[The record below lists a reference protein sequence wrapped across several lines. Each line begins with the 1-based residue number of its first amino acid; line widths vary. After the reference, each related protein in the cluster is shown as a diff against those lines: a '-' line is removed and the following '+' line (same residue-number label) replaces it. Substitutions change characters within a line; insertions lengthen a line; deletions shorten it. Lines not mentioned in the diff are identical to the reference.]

1 MQRYLIALYIFFS
14 LALPQ
19 YIYSDTA
26 KNAEIFGSLPDI
38 YQVRISPNGRYIAV
52 QQKTEETVIVKIL
65 DLDASQLVN
74 VHDFGKKGRISD
86 FFWAT
91 DNRIV
96 FSVTR
101 PDSRSTAEFNV
112 GQLVAADLDGKNTK
126 LIAGYG
132 SAPDHL
138 QGVRNR
144 AKSNPDRP
152 ASIVHRLPDDDDH
165 ILVNF
170 FDNAGFND
178 LAKLNIVTGKVT
190 FITRSPVIYPT
201 WVFNNKGDLMGV
213 WTSNL
218 ENTSEIYL
226 YKPNLPSGSLSSRE
240 CGSENNCYI
249 PPIRKDNKMPGWVFY
264 KDFEFPKNASIEGF
278 NSNGKMMVTEYM
290 DQDTTGLYEYDLKKN
305 TYELIYRHPRVDIT
319 GVASSIDDGPYGIRI
334 DDGKPEYLYLS
345 EPNRLKDLH
354 IKFFNAF
361 PGSKTMLT
369 SRSTD
374 YSRAVGY
381 VSADNNPGIYYLLDV
396 KKNQIAPLGRFWSKT
411 SYDSLSKMEVYDFKN
426 KHGDLI
432 QSYFTKAVGEKD
444 APTII
449 MPHGGP
455 WARDMWG
462 FDPEVQF
469 LAAEGFNVIQNN
481 IRGSSGYGLKHMK
494 EVYGN
499 FDTVLED
506 MFDSLEFFDEKGLI
520 DKSNVCI
527 YGGSYGGYASTQAP
541 MMRPDLF
548 KCAVSE
554 AGLYDINAQ
563 YKSGDIRWARG
574 GKKFLQA
581 TFGDGDEAKKQSPV
595 NYVEKLKIPFM
606 IIHGGKDIRTP
617 YKEAVTFMKELDKR
631 GITYEK
637 MIVEKEGHGFSEEE
651 NRIEKLKRISA
662 FFNKYLAT

>member
-26 KNAEIFGSLPDI
+26 NNAEIFGSLPDI
-38 YQVRISPNGRYIAV
+38 YEVKISPNGRYIAV

-91 DNRIV
+91 DNRLV

-101 PDSRSTAEFNV
+101 PDSRSTAEFNI

-132 SAPDHL
+132 SAPDYL

-144 AKSNPDRP
+144 AKSNPERP

-249 PPIRKDNKMPGWVFY
+249 PPIKKDNKMPGWVFY
-264 KDFEFPKNASIEGF
+264 KDFDFPKNASIEGF
-278 NSNGKMMVTEYM
+278 SPNGKMMVTEYM
-290 DQDTTGLYEYDLKKN
+290 DQDTAGLYEYDLKKN

-432 QSYFTKAVGEKD
+432 QSYFTKAVGKKD

-506 MFDSLEFFDEKGLI
+506 MFDSLDFFDEKGLI
-520 DKSNVCI
+520 DKSNVCV

-595 NYVEKLKIPFM
+595 NYVDKLKIPFM

-617 YKEAVTFMKELDKR
+617 YKEAVTFMKELDKK

-637 MIVEKEGHGFSEEE
+637 MIVEKEGHGFSDEE

-662 FFNKYLAT
+662 FFNKYLST

>member
-1 MQRYLIALYIFFS
+1 MQRHLIALSIFFS

-19 YIYSDTA
+19 YIYSDTS

-38 YQVRISPNGRYIAV
+38 YEVRISPNGRYIAV

-65 DLDASQLVN
+65 DLDSSQLVN

-101 PDSRSTAEFNV
+101 PDSRSTAEFNI
-112 GQLVAADLDGKNTK
+112 GQLVAADLDGRNTK

-144 AKSNPDRP
+144 AKSNPERP

-178 LAKLNIVTGKVT
+178 LAKLNIISGKVT

-249 PPIRKDNKMPGWVFY
+249 PPIREDNKMPGWVFY
-264 KDFEFPKNASIEGF
+264 KEFEFPKNASIEGF
-278 NSNGKMMVTEYM
+278 SPNGKMMVTEYM
-290 DQDTTGLYEYDLKKN
+290 DQDTSGLYEYDLKKN

-361 PGSKTMLT
+361 PGSKTTLT

-381 VSADNNPGIYYLLDV
+381 VSADDNPGIYYLLDV

-432 QSYFTKAVGEKD
+432 QSYFTRAVGKKD

-462 FDPEVQF
+462 FRPEVQF

-506 MFDSLEFFDEKGLI
+506 MFDSLDFFDNQGLI

-527 YGGSYGGYASTQAP
+527 YGASYGGYASTQAP

-548 KCAVSE
+548 RCAVSE

-581 TFGDGDEAKKQSPV
+581 TFGDGNEAKKQSPV

>member
-1 MQRYLIALYIFFS
+1 MQRYIIALSIFFS

-19 YIYSDTA
+19 YIYSDTS

-38 YQVRISPNGRYIAV
+38 YEVRISPNGRYIAV

-65 DLDASQLVN
+65 DLDSSQLVN

-101 PDSRSTAEFNV
+101 PDSRSTAEFNI

-144 AKSNPDRP
+144 AKSNPERP

-396 KKNQIAPLGRFWSKT
+396 DKNQIAPLGRF
-411 SYDSLSKMEVYDFKN
+411 
-426 KHGDLI
+426 
-432 QSYFTKAVGEKD
+432 
-444 APTII
+444 
-449 MPHGGP
+449 
-455 WARDMWG
+455 
-462 FDPEVQF
+462 
-469 LAAEGFNVIQNN
+469 
-481 IRGSSGYGLKHMK
+481 GLKPL
-494 EVYGN
+494 
-499 FDTVLED
+499 TI
-506 MFDSLEFFDEKGLI
+506 FFQK
-520 DKSNVCI
+520 
-527 YGGSYGGYASTQAP
+527 
-541 MMRPDLF
+541 
-548 KCAVSE
+548 
-554 AGLYDINAQ
+554 
-563 YKSGDIRWARG
+563 W
-574 GKKFLQA
+574 KFM
-581 TFGDGDEAKKQSPV
+581 T
-595 NYVEKLKIPFM
+595 LKISM
-606 IIHGGKDIRTP
+606 EI
-617 YKEAVTFMKELDKR
+617 
-631 GITYEK
+631 
-637 MIVEKEGHGFSEEE
+637 
-651 NRIEKLKRISA
+651 
-662 FFNKYLAT
+662 

>member
-65 DLDASQLVN
+65 DLDSSQLVN

-101 PDSRSTAEFNV
+101 PDSRSTAEFNI
-112 GQLVAADLDGKNTK
+112 GQLVAADLDGRNTK

-144 AKSNPDRP
+144 AKSNPERP

-178 LAKLNIVTGKVT
+178 LAKLNIITGKVT

-249 PPIRKDNKMPGWVFY
+249 PPIREDNKMPGWVFY

-278 NSNGKMMVTEYM
+278 NPNGKMMVTEYM

-361 PGSKTMLT
+361 PGSKTTLT

-411 SYDSLSKMEVYDFKN
+411 SYDFLSKMEVYDFKN

-432 QSYFTKAVGEKD
+432 QSYFTKAVGKKD

-506 MFDSLEFFDEKGLI
+506 MFDSLDFFEKKGLI

-595 NYVEKLKIPFM
+595 NYVDKLKIPFM

-617 YKEAVTFMKELDKR
+617 YKEAVTFMKELDKK

-637 MIVEKEGHGFSEEE
+637 MIVEKEGHGFSDEE

>member
-1 MQRYLIALYIFFS
+1 MQRSLTALYIFFS

-19 YIYSDTA
+19 YIYSDTS

-38 YQVRISPNGRYIAV
+38 YEVKISPNGRYIAV

-101 PDSRSTAEFNV
+101 PDSRSTAEFNI

-144 AKSNPDRP
+144 AKSNPERP

-249 PPIRKDNKMPGWVFY
+249 PPIREDNKMPGWVFY

-278 NSNGKMMVTEYM
+278 SPNGKMMVTEYM

-381 VSADNNPGIYYLLDV
+381 VSADDNPGIYYLLDV

-432 QSYFTKAVGEKD
+432 QSYFTKAVGKKD

-462 FDPEVQF
+462 FRPEVQF

-506 MFDSLEFFDEKGLI
+506 MFDSLDFFDNKGLI

-527 YGGSYGGYASTQAP
+527 YGASYGGYASTQAP

-595 NYVEKLKIPFM
+595 NYVDKLKIPFM

-617 YKEAVTFMKELDKR
+617 YKEAVTFMKELDKK

>member
-1 MQRYLIALYIFFS
+1 MQRHLIALSIFFS

-19 YIYSDTA
+19 YIYSDTS

-38 YQVRISPNGRYIAV
+38 YEVRISPNGRYIAV

-65 DLDASQLVN
+65 DLDSSQLVN

-101 PDSRSTAEFNV
+101 PDSRSTAELNI
-112 GQLVAADLDGKNTK
+112 GQLVAADLDGRNTK

-144 AKSNPDRP
+144 AKSNPERP

-178 LAKLNIVTGKVT
+178 LAKLNIISGKVT

-249 PPIRKDNKMPGWVFY
+249 PPIREDNKMPGWVFY

-278 NSNGKMMVTEYM
+278 SPNGKMMVTEYM

-396 KKNQIAPLGRFWSKT
+396 DKNQIAPLGRFWSKT

-432 QSYFTKAVGEKD
+432 QSYFTKAVGKKD

-506 MFDSLEFFDEKGLI
+506 IFDSLEFFDEKGLI

-581 TFGDGDEAKKQSPV
+581 TFGDGNEAKKQSPV

>member
-1 MQRYLIALYIFFS
+1 MQRHLIALSIFFS

-19 YIYSDTA
+19 YIYSDTS

-38 YQVRISPNGRYIAV
+38 YEVRISPNGRYIAV

-65 DLDASQLVN
+65 DLDSSQLVN

-101 PDSRSTAEFNV
+101 PDSRSTAELNI
-112 GQLVAADLDGKNTK
+112 GQLVAADLDGRNTK

-144 AKSNPDRP
+144 AKSNPERP

-178 LAKLNIVTGKVT
+178 LAKLNIISGKVT

-319 GVASSIDDGPYGIRI
+319 GVASSIDDGPCGIRI

-396 KKNQIAPLGRFWSKT
+396 DKNQIAPLGRFWSKT
-411 SYDSLSKMEVYDFKN
+411 SYDFLSKMEVYDFKN

-432 QSYFTKAVGEKD
+432 QSYFTKAVGKKD

-581 TFGDGDEAKKQSPV
+581 TFGDGNEAKKQSPV

>member
-1 MQRYLIALYIFFS
+1 MQRHLIALSIFFS

-19 YIYSDTA
+19 YIYSDTS

-38 YQVRISPNGRYIAV
+38 YEVRISPNGRYIAV

-65 DLDASQLVN
+65 DLDSSQLVN

-101 PDSRSTAEFNV
+101 PDSRSTAELNI
-112 GQLVAADLDGKNTK
+112 GQLVAADLDGRNTK

-144 AKSNPDRP
+144 AKSNPERP

-178 LAKLNIVTGKVT
+178 LANLNIISGKVP

-249 PPIRKDNKMPGWVFY
+249 PPIREDNKMPGWVFY

-278 NSNGKMMVTEYM
+278 SPNGKMMVTEYM

-432 QSYFTKAVGEKD
+432 QSYFTKAVGKKD

-506 MFDSLEFFDEKGLI
+506 IFDSLEFFDEKGLI

>member
-19 YIYSDTA
+19 YIYSDTST
-26 KNAEIFGSLPDI
+26 NAEIFGSLPDI
-38 YQVRISPNGRYIAV
+38 YEVRISPNGRYIAV

-101 PDSRSTAEFNV
+101 PDSRSTAEFNI
-112 GQLVAADLDGKNTK
+112 GQLVAADLDGRNTK

-144 AKSNPDRP
+144 AKSNPERP

-278 NSNGKMMVTEYM
+278 SPNGKMMVTEYM

-345 EPNRLKDLH
+345 EPNRLKGLH

-396 KKNQIAPLGRFWSKT
+396 DKNQIAPLGRFWSKT
-411 SYDSLSKMEVYDFKN
+411 SYDFLSKMEVYDFKN

-432 QSYFTKAVGEKD
+432 QSYFTKAVGKKD

-506 MFDSLEFFDEKGLI
+506 MFDSLDFFDNKGLI

-527 YGGSYGGYASTQAP
+527 YGASYGGYASTQGP

-548 KCAVSE
+548 RCAVSE

-581 TFGDGDEAKKQSPV
+581 TFGDGNEAKKQSPV

-617 YKEAVTFMKELDKR
+617 YKEAVTFMKELDKK

>member
-1 MQRYLIALYIFFS
+1 MQRHLIALSIFFS

-19 YIYSDTA
+19 YIYSDTS

-38 YQVRISPNGRYIAV
+38 YEVRISPNGRYIAV

-65 DLDASQLVN
+65 DLDSSQLVN

-101 PDSRSTAEFNV
+101 PDSRSTAEFNI
-112 GQLVAADLDGKNTK
+112 GQLVAADLDGRNTK

-144 AKSNPDRP
+144 AKSNPERP

-178 LAKLNIVTGKVT
+178 LAKLNIISGKVT

-249 PPIRKDNKMPGWVFY
+249 PPIREDNKMPGWVFY

-278 NSNGKMMVTEYM
+278 SPNGKMMVTEYM
-290 DQDTTGLYEYDLKKN
+290 DQDTKGLYEYDLKKN

-361 PGSKTMLT
+361 PGSKTTLT

-411 SYDSLSKMEVYDFKN
+411 SYDSLSKMVVYDFKN

-432 QSYFTKAVGEKD
+432 QSYFTKAVGKKD

-506 MFDSLEFFDEKGLI
+506 MFDSLDFFDDKGLI

-527 YGGSYGGYASTQAP
+527 YGASYGGYASTQAP

-548 KCAVSE
+548 RCAVSE

-581 TFGDGDEAKKQSPV
+581 TFGDGNEAKKQSPV

>member
-1 MQRYLIALYIFFS
+1 MQRHLIALSIFFS

-19 YIYSDTA
+19 YIYSDTS

-38 YQVRISPNGRYIAV
+38 YEVRISPNGRYIAV

-65 DLDASQLVN
+65 DLDSSQLVN

-101 PDSRSTAEFNV
+101 PDSRSTAEFNI
-112 GQLVAADLDGKNTK
+112 GQLVAADLDGRNTK

-144 AKSNPDRP
+144 AKSNPERP

-178 LAKLNIVTGKVT
+178 LAKLNIITGKVT

-249 PPIRKDNKMPGWVFY
+249 PPIREDNKMPGWVFY

-278 NSNGKMMVTEYM
+278 SPNGKMMVTEYM

-361 PGSKTMLT
+361 PGSKTTLT

-432 QSYFTKAVGEKD
+432 QSYFTRAVGKKD

-462 FDPEVQF
+462 FRPEVQF

-506 MFDSLEFFDEKGLI
+506 MFDSLDFFDNQGLI

-527 YGGSYGGYASTQAP
+527 YGASYGGYASTQAP

-548 KCAVSE
+548 RCAVSE

-581 TFGDGDEAKKQSPV
+581 TFGDGNEAKKQSPV

>member
-1 MQRYLIALYIFFS
+1 MQRHLIALSIFFS

-19 YIYSDTA
+19 DIYSDTA

-38 YQVRISPNGRYIAV
+38 YEVRISPNGRYIAV

-65 DLDASQLVN
+65 DLDSSQLVN

-101 PDSRSTAEFNV
+101 PDSRSTAELNI
-112 GQLVAADLDGKNTK
+112 GQLVAADLDGRNTK

-144 AKSNPDRP
+144 AKSNPERP

-178 LAKLNIVTGKVT
+178 LAKLNIISGKVT

-249 PPIRKDNKMPGWVFY
+249 PPIREDNKMPGWVFY

-278 NSNGKMMVTEYM
+278 SPNGKMMVTEYM

-432 QSYFTKAVGEKD
+432 QSYFTKAVGKKD

-506 MFDSLEFFDEKGLI
+506 MFDSLEFYDEKGLI

-581 TFGDGDEAKKQSPV
+581 TFGDGNEAKKQSPV